1 MVSGKD
7 YLSGEAAML
16 RTEAERRLVQRGPT
30 RAGAPDGALQRLV
43 HELEVYQIELEMQNE
58 ELRGAHVAIEESR
71 HRYSDLF
78 DFAPVGYVTLT
89 EKGIIKEIN
98 LTGSLMLGAERSF
111 LIGSPFM
118 PYLPRD
124 DFKSFMDYMREALRT
139 GEKTTTELTL
149 AVKGGLLP
157 VQLMSAA
164 VKDAGRGADLKM
176 VITDITKRKKAEE
189 ELEKYR
195 RGLEAAVEAR
205 TAELKAEVERHA
217 RTGRMLAERE
227 ENFEKIM
234 DNSTDGI
241 LMVTDDGGLCANARL
256 SEMLGYAHDELG
268 GMRFKD
274 LLADDNAG
282 AIEDRIRELMD
293 ANRASFRC
301 ETAFVSK
308 AGAPVTV
315 ELVSSS
321 TVCHGHGAALVVVHD
336 VAMRKRLE
344 QEQVK
349 TQRLESL
356 GVLAGGIAHDFNNML
371 TGIIGNVSMAAHLIG
386 PENKAHER
394 LTEADRACRRATDLT
409 RQLLTFSR
417 GGTPVRELISVRE
430 LLTSSV
436 TFALSGTRARCEFQI
451 ADGPLNVNAD
461 IGQIN
466 QVIHNLV
473 VNAGQ
478 AMPDGGVIKAGA
490 EETTVG
496 PDSLLPLK
504 QGRFVRLF
512 IEDNGHGIASEDL
525 PRIFDPYFTTKS
537 SGSGLGLASAY
548 SIVKRHGGHISV
560 ESVPGGPTRF
570 DVYLEA
576 SDEDVAA
583 AASREA
589 DETIT
594 AGSGRILVM
603 DDDEMIRD
611 VATIILKGA
620 GYGVECARD
629 GNEAIELYTQAAA
642 SGRSFDLVVMDVT
655 IPGGM
660 GGQECMRQLLALYP
674 DVRAVVSSG
683 YSNDSV
689 MAEYERYGFCGT
701 IPKPYN
707 PAAMTRAVR
716 NAIVMPR

>member
-1 MVSGKD
+1 MALDKD
-7 YLSGEAAML
+7 NSTGGNAAML
-16 RTEAERRLVQRGPT
+16 RTEAEQRLAQRGAT
-30 RAGAPDGALQRLV
+30 RAGAPDGVLQRLV
-43 HELEVYQIELEMQNE
+43 HELEVHQIELEMQNE
-58 ELRGAHVAIEESR
+58 ELRGAHVAIEEGR

-89 EKGIIKEIN
+89 EKGVIKEIN
-98 LTGSLMLGAERSF
+98 LTGSLMLGTERAF
-111 LIGSPFM
+111 LTGRPFL
-118 PYLPRD
+118 PYLLRD
-124 DFKSFMDYMREALRT
+124 DFKRFMDYMRDAILT

-157 VQLMSAA
+157 VQLMGIATG
-164 VKDAGRGADLKM
+164 DAGCGADLRM
-176 VITDITKRKKAEE
+176 VMTDIAARKKAEE

-195 RGLEAAVEAR
+195 QGLEAAIEAR
-205 TAELKAEVERHA
+205 TAELKAEMERHA
-217 RTGRMLAERE
+217 WTGRMLAERDG
-227 ENFEKIM
+227 NFEKIM
-234 DNSTDGI
+234 DSSTDGI
-241 LMVTDDGGLCANARL
+241 LIVTEGCLCANARMAQ
-256 SEMLGYAHDELG
+256 MLGYGHDELS

-274 LLADDNAG
+274 LLPEDNAG
-282 AIEDRIRELMD
+282 AIEGRIRELMD
-293 ANRASFRC
+293 ARLASYRC

-308 AGAPVTV
+308 DGTPVPV
-315 ELVSSS
+315 EFVSSS

-336 VAMRKRLE
+336 VAMRKSLE
-344 QEQVK
+344 EERVK
-349 TQRLESL
+349 TQKLESL
-356 GVLAGGIAHDFNNML
+356 GILAGGIAHDFNNML

-394 LTEADRACRRATDLT
+394 LMEADRACRRATDLT
-409 RQLLTFSR
+409 QQLLTFSK
-417 GGTPVRELISVRE
+417 GGTPVMEPFSVGE

-436 TFALSGTRARCEFQI
+436 SFALSGARTRCEFHI
-451 ADGPLNVNAD
+451 PGGPLNVKAD

-466 QVIHNLV
+466 QVINNIV
-473 VNAGQ
+473 INAEQ
-478 AMPDGGVIKAGA
+478 AMPDGGVIKVGA
-490 EETTVG
+490 EELSIG
-496 PDSLLPLK
+496 PGSALPLK
-504 QGRFVRLF
+504 QGRFVRF
-512 IEDNGHGIASEDL
+512 FVEDNGQGIAPEDM

-537 SGSGLGLASAY
+537 TGSGLGLASAY

-560 ESVPGGPTRF
+560 KSVPGGPTRF

-576 SDEDVAA
+576 SDEVVAA
-583 AASREA
+583 TGRDA
-589 DETIT
+589 DEAIV

-611 VATIILKGA
+611 VAAIVLKEA
-620 GYGVECARD
+620 GYEVECARD
-629 GNEAIELYTQAAA
+629 GKEAIELYRQAAA
-642 SGRSFDLVVMDVT
+642 SGGSFDLVIMDAT

-660 GGQECMRQLLALYP
+660 GGQECIRQLLALYP

-716 NAIVMPR
+716 NAIVTPR